1 MKAILRHT
9 AGAASLMV
17 AASSFA
23 AGSDPVSRA
32 RVIVE
37 RPAATVWKLVGSF
50 NALDVWLPPVRG
62 SSFTG
67 NATQPGAIRM
77 LDLGNNA
84 SVTEKLLSFDGAE
97 HRYSYAFLSSPLP
110 VKNYVAAIELSAA
123 GEGKTRVK
131 WSSTFDADG
140 APDEKA
146 KEAILGIYDAGL
158 TKLAAIF
165 R

>member
-1 MKAILRHT
+1 MSSIIRHT
-9 AGAASLMV
+9 AGAAASLMV

-23 AGSDPVSRA
+23 GSLSVTREA
-32 RVIVE
+32 IVE
-37 RPAATVWKLVGSF
+37 RPPATVWKLVGSF

-84 SVTEKLLSFDGAE
+84 SVTEKLLSFSAGE
-97 HRYSYAFLSSPLP
+97 YRYSYAFLSSPLP
-110 VKNYVAAIELSAA
+110 VKNYVATIELSAA
-123 GEGKTRVK
+123 GPGKTRVK

-140 APDEKA
+140 APDDKA
-146 KEAILGIYDAGL
+146 KDAILGIYDAGL
-158 TKLAAIF
+158 GKLATIF
-165 R
+165 RE